1 MAKEKLAQVWA
12 REQQHYNSQRMRELL
27 GIGYSEEDDKRLSD
41 ALQQLKCAKILR
53 TVVTKSDEA
62 NETEDDDADSSWD
75 SRYINKYEY
84 CFRYV
89 GLIQFGKRVL
99 YILPKYCAEVKDNA
113 QSEARMESF
122 RTVMRVIARYKR
134 EASSTGE
141 EDSEDAWHDFLH
153 VMVELVMDFQ
163 ANGVYRVDENINE
176 LNGKGRIMWPRTI
189 RRVLPLMQDGRP
201 YYMELHTRR
210 KQADTAHIIT
220 RLHKYLVW
228 QAWQKLE
235 ELHLSDLLELPAITD
250 PPDHEEEF
258 SDLEYL
264 VRVIKQEQT
273 QRFDNRRK
281 YLLDLML
288 RYLEEKDEDT
298 TDGIYLFGKSGFHV
312 VWEEACRVVFGMEK
326 STPEQMEASRPI
338 WDFGIK
344 GELYGSALE
353 ADMLKVDNNKQ
364 AFTIYDAKYYIPPK
378 DGKAEDIVKKMPGG
392 YDVIKQQLYELAL
405 KSRYPEYKITKNVFI
420 LPMMEGDDSGD
431 GVSVGTVRV
440 PMLEKLG
447 LAPVEIC
454 KVKPDT
460 IWNAY
465 LNRHTIKDIPK

>member
-1 MAKEKLAQVWA
+1 MAEVKLAQVWA

-62 NETEDDDADSSWD
+62 NDTEDDDADSSWD
-75 SRYINKYEY
+75 SRYINKYDY

-89 GLIQFGKRVL
+89 GLIQFGKHVL
-99 YILPKYCAEVKDNA
+99 NILPKYCTEIGISDKED
-113 QSEARMESF
+113 SYKEIF
-122 RTVMRVIARYKR
+122 RTVMRAIARYKT

-153 VMVELVMDFQ
+153 VMVELVVDFQ

-176 LNGKGRIMWPRTI
+176 VNGKGRIMWPRTI
-189 RRVLPLMQDGRP
+189 RRVLPLMQDGCP

-210 KQADTAHIIT
+210 KQADTAHFIT
-220 RLHKYLVW
+220 RLHKHLVW
-228 QAWQKLE
+228 EAWQKLE
-235 ELHLSDLLELPAITD
+235 KLDLPEMLGLPTITD

-258 SDLEYL
+258 TDTEYL
-264 VRVIKQEQT
+264 VRMVKKEQT

-288 RYLEEKDEDT
+288 RYLAEKEEDT

-326 STPEQMEASRPI
+326 STPEQMGASRPI

-378 DGKAEDIVKKMPGG
+378 DGKVEDIVKKMPGG

-405 KSRYPEYKITKNVFI
+405 KNRYPEYKITKNVFI

>member
-1 MAKEKLAQVWA
+1 MWA

-62 NETEDDDADSSWD
+62 YDTEDDDTDSSWD
-75 SRYINKYEY
+75 SRYINKYDY

-122 RTVMRVIARYKR
+122 RTVMRVIARYKK

-163 ANGVYRVDENINE
+163 ANGVYRVNENINE

-189 RRVLPLMQDGRP
+189 RRVLPLIQDGRP

-250 PPDHEEEF
+250 PPDHDEEF

-264 VRVIKQEQT
+264 VRIIKKEQT
-273 QRFDNRRK
+273 QRFDNRRR

-288 RYLEEKDEDT
+288 RYLEEKEEDT

-312 VWEEACRVVFGMEK
+312 VWEEACRVAFGMEK
-326 STPEQMEASRPI
+326 STPEQMEASKPKWNFVGAKDVYR
-338 WDFGIK
+338 
-344 GELYGSALE
+344 GSALE
-353 ADMLKVDNNKQ
+353 ADMVKVDGNKQ
-364 AFTIYDAKYYIPPK
+364 TFTIYDAKYYVPPK
-378 DGKAEDIVKKMPGG
+378 GCEAEDIVKKMPGG

-405 KSRYPEYKITKNVFI
+405 KNRYPEYKITQNVFI

-431 GVSVGTVRV
+431 GVNMGTVRV
-440 PMLEKLG
+440 PMLEELE

-454 KVKPDT
+454 KMKPDT
-460 IWNAY
+460 IWEAY
-465 LNRHTIKDIPK
+465 LNHNTIDIPK